1 MKLRGLGRA
10 DSTIDLY
17 ISALK
22 QFITF
27 CGDKELTTID
37 TNDFE
42 NFTKDAL
49 KRKLKSG
56 TLKTIKYG
64 VNFGFNE
71 ILNIGIDTSLM
82 PTPSSP
88 RIKQEYFEKKELLQ
102 FFSVIKNVKHRTIL
116 ELIYSAGLDV
126 SDVINIKTTDIKSD
140 KKQITIRNEKGEI
153 KQEAYLSPTILNNL
167 RQYYVLYKP
176 KTFLFEG
183 QRAGEKFSVRTIQTI
198 FTAAFKASNIN
209 KDLTTRALKYS
220 YVKHLVEDGIPINTI
235 LNKLKIEDG
244 NTIKTYMDLCYPIKK
259 YNQSPIDTLKTEYDD
274 FDFFDTTELEHLLVK
289 VNDKEERDY
298 LLEGIKCFKA
308 NALRAGVIFIWTAA
322 VYKIQKKCVQ
332 ESFATINTEL
342 QLVHKGSKEIKVF
355 DDFEFIKESTL
366 IELACRLKKIDKYK
380 KEELKNNCLGL
391 RNKCGHPS
399 RYKPKGQKIKSFVED
414 IIEILY

>member
-88 RIKQEYFEKKELLQ
+88 RIKQEYFEKKELL
-102 FFSVIKNVKHRTIL
+102 
-116 ELIYSAGLDV
+116 
-126 SDVINIKTTDIKSD
+126 
-140 KKQITIRNEKGEI
+140 
-153 KQEAYLSPTILNNL
+153 
-167 RQYYVLYKP
+167 
-176 KTFLFEG
+176 
-183 QRAGEKFSVRTIQTI
+183 
-198 FTAAFKASNIN
+198 
-209 KDLTTRALKYS
+209 
-220 YVKHLVEDGIPINTI
+220 
-235 LNKLKIEDG
+235 
-244 NTIKTYMDLCYPIKK
+244 
-259 YNQSPIDTLKTEYDD
+259 
-274 FDFFDTTELEHLLVK
+274 
-289 VNDKEERDY
+289 
-298 LLEGIKCFKA
+298 
-308 NALRAGVIFIWTAA
+308 
-322 VYKIQKKCVQ
+322 
-332 ESFATINTEL
+332 
-342 QLVHKGSKEIKVF
+342 
-355 DDFEFIKESTL
+355 
-366 IELACRLKKIDKYK
+366 
-380 KEELKNNCLGL
+380 
-391 RNKCGHPS
+391 
-399 RYKPKGQKIKSFVED
+399 
-414 IIEILY
+414 